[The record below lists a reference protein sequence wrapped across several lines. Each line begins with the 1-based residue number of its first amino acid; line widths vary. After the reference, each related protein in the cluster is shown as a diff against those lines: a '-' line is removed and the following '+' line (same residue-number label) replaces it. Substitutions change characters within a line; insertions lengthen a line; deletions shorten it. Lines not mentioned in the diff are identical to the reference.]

1 MRRLLCVTALSSA
14 LLLGACST
22 DKSADTS
29 AAATPTVGAAS
40 TAAEAPA
47 PGGSGAPASGRPA
60 TGAGDAALKGNT
72 EAICLQAEKAGGE
85 AARNFAA
92 DLKLLIDAESAQ
104 DKDAVTKARQK
115 TTRDVQNYSFAL
127 ADMSKLAS
135 DPQLKKALAA
145 MAKQVSALKGDVRKL
160 DAEKLEGL
168 QNTLA
173 KACGTD

>member
-1 MRRLLCVTALSSA
+1 MRRLLCATALSTA

-22 DKSADTS
+22 DKSADTP
-29 AAATPTVGAAS
+29 AAAPTTAGTAS
-40 TAAEAPA
+40 AVAEAPA

-60 TGAGDAALKGNT
+60 TGPGDAALKGNT
-72 EAICLQAEKAGGE
+72 EAICTQAEKTGGE

-92 DLKLLIDAESAQ
+92 DLKLLIDAESAK

-168 QNTLA
+168 QDTLA